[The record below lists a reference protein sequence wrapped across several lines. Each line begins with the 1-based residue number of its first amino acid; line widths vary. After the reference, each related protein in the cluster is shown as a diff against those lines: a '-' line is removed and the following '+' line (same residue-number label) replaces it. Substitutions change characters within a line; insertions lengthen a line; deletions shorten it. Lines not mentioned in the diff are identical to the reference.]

1 MIATIPKAVFAALGG
16 PTEPDFFPAGAVV
29 GVEAEVL
36 VAAGGGGGWT
46 MSATLRTGAGAS
58 AGGITSAGT
67 RLSREPGCTGK
78 MEYDILASRLEQG
91 LPA

>member
-1 MIATIPKAVFAALGG
+1 MTATRPKAVFAVFEG
-16 PTEPDFFPAGAVV
+16 PLERDFFPAGAVA
-29 GVEAEVL
+29 GEEAEVL
-36 VAAGGGGGWT
+36 VAAGGGGWMT
-46 MSATLRTGAGAS
+46 SATLRTGAGAS